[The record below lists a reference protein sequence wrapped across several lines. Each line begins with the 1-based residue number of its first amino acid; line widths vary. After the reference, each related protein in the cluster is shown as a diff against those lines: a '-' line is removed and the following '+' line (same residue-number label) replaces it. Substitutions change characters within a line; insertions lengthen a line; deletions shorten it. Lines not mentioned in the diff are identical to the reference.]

1 MADTMV
7 QTIHRDPALFYWI
20 LFPITVVMILTGI
33 LRHYATTL
41 LATTPKKADLPTLRE
56 QRSLLRGINL
66 RSNSAAISRSSF
78 ETRKN
83 YLASAYKEGAFL
95 KDPESRGK
103 PAANPMTDPA
113 AMEGMMGMM
122 KGNMAMMIP
131 QTLIMSWINAFF
143 AGFVIMKLPFPLTIR
158 FKSMLQSGVATRDL
172 DVRWV
177 SSLSWYFL
185 NLFGLQSVFIF
196 ILGDDNESGSGKP
209 IFGNSANITPT
220 LTAAS
225 QMAQQ
230 MSQMN
235 PQASGAGMFQPGQ
248 DPHKMF
254 QSEAENLEAGCAP
267 GSTTWIIL
275 NLMPTSRPGASI
287 QEMLFA
293 AYNSVVAHISTSGD
307 GLVPAGMFHVSN
319 GATGMDLL
327 CLNADNHQITWGMLG
342 AALNALQD
350 FMNSYQIWSAA
361 TFAIYDGE
369 NQVSV
374 GSLG

>member
-1 MADTMV
+1 MADTTV

-20 LFPITVVMILTGI
+20 LFPITIVMILTGI

-41 LATTPKKADLPTLRE
+41 LATAPKKADLPTLRE

-66 RSNSAAISRSSF
+66 RSNSAAISRAAF
-78 ETRKN
+78 ESRKN
-83 YLASAYKEGAFL
+83 YLVSAYKDGAFL

-196 ILGDDNESGSGKP
+196 ILGDEN
-209 IFGNSANITPT
+209 
-220 LTAAS
+220 AAS

-248 DPHKMF
+248 DPDKMF
-254 QSEAENLEAGCAP
+254 QSEAENLEVAEH
-267 GSTTWIIL
+267 WYIL
-275 NLMPTSRPGASI
+275 EGIEDRIL
-287 QEMLFA
+287 
-293 AYNSVVAHISTSGD
+293 
-307 GLVPAGMFHVSN
+307 
-319 GATGMDLL
+319 AT
-327 CLNADNHQITWGMLG
+327 A
-342 AALNALQD
+342 
-350 FMNSYQIWSAA
+350 
-361 TFAIYDGE
+361 
-369 NQVSV
+369 
-374 GSLG
+374 